1 MFVSELDTF
10 VEKFKTLWKKGS
22 EAHLD
27 IDEKAGQAWV
37 GLRLRLGHDPGPP
50 HHPYPP
56 FQARSKNNSPSRQR
70 RRERRAA
77 ERKQLAEQAQDA
89 GNHVTEVVVE
99 ESAADE
105 NVEAEIASIVDT
117 DKKKHTE
124 KVEESAMIVETRE
137 TVNDEFCSDESLNN
151 DRNEEIIVEEIM
163 ATPTKETTRKKENL
177 ESVLEYEL
185 KIVGIDALKITRRNM
200 KDSNCF
206 LVKIRPTSLSELK
219 GLSFENWSL
228 KPMQR

>member
-10 VEKFKTLWKKGS
+10 VEKFKTLWKKGY

-27 IDEKAGQAWV
+27 IDAKAGQAWV
-37 GLRLRLGHDPGPP
+37 GLRVRLGHDPGPP

-70 RRERRAA
+70 RRDRRAA
-77 ERKQLAEQAQDA
+77 ERQQLAEQAQVA

-99 ESAADE
+99 ESTADE

-124 KVEESAMIVETRE
+124 NVEESAVIVVTRE

-151 DRNEEIIVEEIM
+151 DRNEEIIVEEII
-163 ATPTKETTRKKENL
+163 ATPKKETERKNENL
-177 ESVLEYEL
+177 ESAIEYEL

-200 KDSNCF
+200 KDSTCL
-206 LVKIRPTSLSELK
+206 LVKIQPTPLSELK
-219 GLSFENWSL
+219 GLSFENWNL
-228 KPMQR
+228 KPTQR